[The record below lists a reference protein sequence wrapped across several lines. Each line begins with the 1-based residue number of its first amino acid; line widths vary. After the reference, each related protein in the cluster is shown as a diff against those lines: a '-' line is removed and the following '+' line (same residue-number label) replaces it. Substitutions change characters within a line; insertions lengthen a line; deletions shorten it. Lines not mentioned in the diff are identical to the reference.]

1 MAWDYAMLTHAAKE
15 AGGPGPMIESIRI
28 AGRAAGR
35 RDMAP
40 LVALALGAGLG
51 IGAISMKAY
60 ELWRQNC
67 EAIDAAS
74 YEAEAK
80 IMAMGQTSCGAD
92 ERARDGESEDRGKDD

>member
-1 MAWDYAMLTHAAKE
+1 MAWEYSLLTHAAKE
-15 AGGPGPMIESIRI
+15 AGGPGPLIESIRI

-60 ELWRQNC
+60 ELRRQNR

-74 YEAEAK
+74 DEAEAK
-80 IMAMGQTSCGAD
+80 IMAMGQTSRGAVG
-92 ERARDGESEDRGKDD
+92 RASDGESEDWGKDD

>member
-1 MAWDYAMLTHAAKE
+1 MAWEYAMLTHAAKE

-51 IGAISMKAY
+51 IGALSMKAY
-60 ELWRQNC
+60 ELLRQKRG
-67 EAIDAAS
+67 AIDAAS
-74 YEAEAK
+74 DEAEAK
-80 IMAMGQTSCGAD
+80 IMAMGQTSCDAD
-92 ERARDGESEDRGKDD
+92 ERASDVEGEDWRKYD